1 MNDEVFNLLGENG
14 FVIDKTGEFLKATEN
29 VDLKTVVEE
38 LVELK
43 STLDKK
49 ANEEVDVLTVS
60 KDIMNSVENID
71 FIIKGDDIV
80 KSSSAE
86 SLKQIT
92 ETMAKFK
99 ESFKFIGEYIASEK
113 TLRQREE
120 DYLAAKSDLENA
132 IKNIDQ
138 RTDLTPALK
147 TREVLRLKN
156 AVIVCKNAGIEAFDL
171 FVENKKHYEESV
183 RNVDIK
189 EFKEVLLEI
198 VLDLERIIN
207 SLSLTAKN
215 KIALRGIL
223 NQMKDSVS
231 NKVLQDKFDALC
243 QKYSLQFVGKEA
255 AMVKDEMPGETIEE
269 NIAEG
274 FERDHNIWTTPV
286 EPITSNPLDEKN
298 PEKIEKKKNNINWL
312 LDELKRLN
320 PDNEFE
326 LEDTKSTIYDAK
338 INCDKSIK
346 ELTLPYG
353 YYYLSNSITNRF
365 STDADILNVEIGTL
379 KREETTSVT
388 TEVIPEEVKPNKL
401 EDSLPKPPV
410 VLPENDFDQIRE
422 TPITETM
429 DLSEFENDPD
439 YPEYK
444 NDLGVPDF
452 VINTEDVQN
461 TASRIPANKKTK
473 VTKTRR
479 AKMAQGVKK
488 LLTASAVV
496 GIASGLALSSVA
508 LATLGGSALVIKR
521 LISKEYRDNIKAS
534 GIVEPMLEEE
544 NMPETWQGLKKVI
557 PAFQNGFKKA
567 MNMKRNKVEDD
578 LNDLNE
584 EVAAAVGRGR

>member
-1 MNDEVFNLLGENG
+1 MNDDVFNLLGENG

-29 VDLKTVVEE
+29 IDLKTVVDE

-43 STLDKK
+43 NAMDKK
-49 ANEEVDVLTVS
+49 ANEEVDVLTIS

-71 FIIKGDDIV
+71 FIIKGDELV
-80 KSSSAE
+80 KSSNEE
-86 SLKQIT
+86 SLKRIDNA
-92 ETMAKFK
+92 MAKFR
-99 ESFKFIGEYIASEK
+99 ESFRFIGEYIISERN
-113 TLRQREE
+113 LRQREE

-156 AVIVCKNAGIEAFDL
+156 AEEVCKKAYIQAFDL
-171 FVENKKHYEESV
+171 FIENKKHYENSIK
-183 RNVDIK
+183 NVDIR
-189 EFKEVLLEI
+189 EFKDILSNI
-198 VLDLERIIN
+198 VYDLERIIN
-207 SLSLTAKN
+207 SLSLNSKN
-215 KIALRGIL
+215 KNEIEKIIREMKSITS
-223 NQMKDSVS
+223 NQE
-231 NKVLQDKFDALC
+231 LQEQFDALC
-243 QKYSLQFVGKEA
+243 QKYSLQFVGKEES
-255 AMVKDEMPGETIEE
+255 MVKDEFVE
-269 NIAEG
+269 NVSES

-379 KREETTSVT
+379 EREVTASVT
-388 TEVIPEEVKPNKL
+388 TEVVTEEVKPNKL

-422 TPITETM
+422 TPITEVM

-508 LATLGGSALVIKR
+508 LATLGGSALVIKK

-544 NMPETWQGLKKVI
+544 NMPETWQGLKKII

-567 MNMKRNKVEDD
+567 MSMIKNRPEEDLKD
-578 LNDLNE
+578 LDEQVE
-584 EVAAAVGRGR
+584 EVVGRGR

>member
-1 MNDEVFNLLGENG
+1 MNDDVFNLLGENG

-29 VDLKTVVEE
+29 IDLKTVVDE

-43 STLDKK
+43 NAMDKK
-49 ANEEVDVLTVS
+49 ANEEVDVLTIS

-71 FIIKGDDIV
+71 FIIKGDELV
-80 KSSSAE
+80 KSSNEE
-86 SLKQIT
+86 SLKRIDNA
-92 ETMAKFK
+92 MAKFR
-99 ESFKFIGEYIASEK
+99 ESFRFIGEYIISERN
-113 TLRQREE
+113 LRQREE
-120 DYLAAKSDLENA
+120 DYLAAKNDLENA

-156 AVIVCKNAGIEAFDL
+156 AEEVCKKAYIQAFDL
-171 FVENKKHYEESV
+171 FIENKKHYENSIK
-183 RNVDIK
+183 NVDIR
-189 EFKEVLLEI
+189 EFKDILSNI
-198 VLDLERIIN
+198 VYDLERIIN
-207 SLSLTAKN
+207 SLSLNSKN
-215 KIALRGIL
+215 KNEIEKIIREMKSITS
-223 NQMKDSVS
+223 NQE
-231 NKVLQDKFDALC
+231 LQEQFDALC
-243 QKYSLQFVGKEA
+243 QKYSLKYVGKEE
-255 AMVKDEMPGETIEE
+255 AMVKDEFVE
-269 NIAEG
+269 NVSES

-286 EPITSNPLDEKN
+286 EPIVPNPLDEKN

-326 LEDTKSTIYDAK
+326 LEDTNSPVYDAK

-346 ELTLPYG
+346 ELILPYG

-379 KREETTSVT
+379 EREVTASVT
-388 TEVIPEEVKPNKL
+388 TEVVPEEVKPNKL

-422 TPITETM
+422 TPITEVM

-508 LATLGGSALVIKR
+508 LATLGGSALVIKK

-567 MNMKRNKVEDD
+567 MSMIKNRPEEDLKD
-578 LNDLNE
+578 LDEQVE
-584 EVAAAVGRGR
+584 EVVGRGR

>member
-1 MNDEVFNLLGENG
+1 MNDDVFNLLGENG

-29 VDLKTVVEE
+29 IDLKTVVDE

-43 STLDKK
+43 NAMDKK
-49 ANEEVDVLTVS
+49 ANEEVDVLTIS

-71 FIIKGDDIV
+71 FIIKGDELV
-80 KSSSAE
+80 KSSNEE
-86 SLKQIT
+86 SLKRIDNA
-92 ETMAKFK
+92 MAKFR
-99 ESFKFIGEYIASEK
+99 ESFRFIGEYIISERN
-113 TLRQREE
+113 LRQREE
-120 DYLAAKSDLENA
+120 DYLAAKNDLENA

-156 AVIVCKNAGIEAFDL
+156 AEEVCKKAYIQAFDL
-171 FVENKKHYEESV
+171 FIENKKHYENSIK
-183 RNVDIK
+183 NVDIR
-189 EFKEVLLEI
+189 EFKDILSNI
-198 VLDLERIIN
+198 VYDLERIIN
-207 SLSLTAKN
+207 SLSLNSKN
-215 KIALRGIL
+215 KNEIEKIIREMKSITS
-223 NQMKDSVS
+223 NQE
-231 NKVLQDKFDALC
+231 LQEQFDALC
-243 QKYSLQFVGKEA
+243 QKYSLKYVGKEES
-255 AMVKDEMPGETIEE
+255 MVKDEFVE
-269 NIAEG
+269 NVSES

-379 KREETTSVT
+379 EREVTASVT
-388 TEVIPEEVKPNKL
+388 TEVVPEEVKPNKL

-422 TPITETM
+422 TPITEVM

-508 LATLGGSALVIKR
+508 LATLGGSALVIKK

-567 MNMKRNKVEDD
+567 MSMIKNRPEEDLKD
-578 LNDLNE
+578 LDEQVE
-584 EVAAAVGRGR
+584 EVVGRGR

>member
-1 MNDEVFNLLGENG
+1 MNDDVFNLLGENG

-29 VDLKTVVEE
+29 IDLKTVVDE

-43 STLDKK
+43 NAMDKK
-49 ANEEVDVLTVS
+49 ANEEVDVLTIS

-71 FIIKGDDIV
+71 FIIKGDELV
-80 KSSSAE
+80 KSSNEE
-86 SLKQIT
+86 SLKRIDNA
-92 ETMAKFK
+92 MAKFR
-99 ESFKFIGEYIASEK
+99 ESFRFIGEYIISERN
-113 TLRQREE
+113 LRQREE

-156 AVIVCKNAGIEAFDL
+156 AEEVCKKAYIQAFDL
-171 FVENKKHYEESV
+171 FIENKKHYENSIK
-183 RNVDIK
+183 NVDIR
-189 EFKEVLLEI
+189 EFKDILSNI
-198 VLDLERIIN
+198 VYDLERIIN
-207 SLSLTAKN
+207 SLSLNSKN
-215 KIALRGIL
+215 KNEIEKIIREMKSITS
-223 NQMKDSVS
+223 NQE
-231 NKVLQDKFDALC
+231 LQEQFDALC
-243 QKYSLQFVGKEA
+243 QKYSLQFVGKEES
-255 AMVKDEMPGETIEE
+255 MVKDEFVE
-269 NIAEG
+269 NVSES

-379 KREETTSVT
+379 EREVTASVT
-388 TEVIPEEVKPNKL
+388 TEVVTEEVKPNKL

-422 TPITETM
+422 TPITEVM

-508 LATLGGSALVIKR
+508 LATLGGSALVIKK

-567 MNMKRNKVEDD
+567 MSMIKNRPEEDLKD
-578 LNDLNE
+578 LDEQVE
-584 EVAAAVGRGR
+584 EVVGRGR

>member
-1 MNDEVFNLLGENG
+1 MNDDVFNLLGENG

-29 VDLKTVVEE
+29 IDLKTVVDE

-43 STLDKK
+43 NAMDKK
-49 ANEEVDVLTVS
+49 ANEEVDVLTIS

-71 FIIKGDDIV
+71 FIIKGDELV
-80 KSSSAE
+80 KSSNEE
-86 SLKQIT
+86 SLKRIDNA
-92 ETMAKFK
+92 MAKFR
-99 ESFKFIGEYIASEK
+99 ESFRFIGEYIASER

-156 AVIVCKNAGIEAFDL
+156 AEEVCKKAYIQAFDL
-171 FVENKKHYEESV
+171 FIENKKHYENSIK
-183 RNVDIK
+183 NVDIR
-189 EFKEVLLEI
+189 EFKDILSNI
-198 VLDLERIIN
+198 VYDLERIIN
-207 SLSLTAKN
+207 SLSLNSKN
-215 KIALRGIL
+215 KNEIEKIIREMKSITS
-223 NQMKDSVS
+223 NQE
-231 NKVLQDKFDALC
+231 LQEQFDALC
-243 QKYSLQFVGKEA
+243 QKYSLKYVGKEE
-255 AMVKDEMPGETIEE
+255 AMVKDEFVE
-269 NIAEG
+269 NVSES

-379 KREETTSVT
+379 EREVTASVT
-388 TEVIPEEVKPNKL
+388 TEVVPEEVKPNKL

-422 TPITETM
+422 TPITEVM

-508 LATLGGSALVIKR
+508 LATLGGSALVIKK

-567 MNMKRNKVEDD
+567 MSMIKNRPEEDLKD
-578 LNDLNE
+578 LDEQVE
-584 EVAAAVGRGR
+584 EVVGRGR